1 MYLSI
6 NEKIYIIILPCL
18 LVPYDKIEISIIVTK
33 KQV

>member
-6 NEKIYIIILPCL
+6 NEKKYIIL

>member
-6 NEKIYIIILPCL
+6 NEKKIVILPCL